1 VNDVAARQVER
12 KPRFDRVFS
21 LRGVRWS
28 NLDWHVVLIAGMLL
42 AIGLAYVA
50 AMSSADEY
58 WGRIDGT
65 NGVRFGIHVQK
76 LLVAAPAFLLGLA
89 VRPRWLRRNAFALW
103 CAALLLLV
111 SVFVLGDARNGARRW
126 IEIGPFDL
134 QPSELAKV
142 GVILGLAAALD
153 HLRLKTLREWG
164 MPIVVALVPMALV
177 ALQPDLGTS
186 LTIVPITLGMLYVAG
201 ASGRLILTFLVGAL
215 GLAVL
220 LWQFQIGVRDY
231 QLQRID
237 TWTRGWSPSELIAE
251 RNGAAFHSYQA
262 RVAIGN
268 GGLGGEGLGSGVAN
282 KAAWLP
288 ERDCDSIFAVV
299 AEEAGWVG
307 TCVILALYGLFALS
321 LFASASGLRDRFSR
335 LVVSGVGLLFG
346 AHLLIH
352 SGVNLGLLPLT
363 GLTLPLFSTG
373 GSSLLATFLALG
385 LALGLASHRQPSLDA
400 ETFRRM

>member
-1 VNDVAARQVER
+1 MNDIAVRPGDR
-12 KPRFDRVFS
+12 KQRLDRVVS
-21 LRGVRWS
+21 LRGVRWA
-28 NLDWHVVLIAGMLL
+28 NLDWHVVLLAVLL
-42 AIGLAYVA
+42 LTIGLAFVA
-50 AMSSADEY
+50 AMGNADELN
-58 WGRIDGT
+58 GRNDST
-65 NGVRFGIHVQK
+65 NSVRFGSHVQK

-89 VRPRWLRRNAFALW
+89 VRPRWLRRNAFAVW
-103 CAALLLLV
+103 CATIALLVLI
-111 SVFVLGDARNGARRW
+111 FVVGDLRNGARRW

-153 HLRLKTLREWG
+153 HLRLKSLREWAT
-164 MPIVVALVPMALV
+164 PIVMALVPMALV

-186 LTIVPITLGMLYVAG
+186 LTIVPVALGMLYVAG

-215 GLAVL
+215 GLGVL

-237 TWTRGWSPSELIAE
+237 TWTRGWSAPELIAE
-251 RNGAAFHSYQA
+251 RNGSAFHTYHA

-268 GGLGGEGLGSGVAN
+268 GGFSGEGIGNGVAN
-282 KAAWLP
+282 EVAWLP

-299 AEEAGWVG
+299 AEEAGWLG
-307 TCVILALYGLFALS
+307 TCLILCLYGLFALS

-335 LVVSGVGLLFG
+335 LVVSGVGILFG

-352 SGVNLGLLPLT
+352 CGVNLGLLPLT
-363 GLTLPLFSTG
+363 GLTLPFFSTG

-385 LALGLASHRQPSLDA
+385 LALGLSSHREPSLDA
-400 ETFRRM
+400 ETFRPM